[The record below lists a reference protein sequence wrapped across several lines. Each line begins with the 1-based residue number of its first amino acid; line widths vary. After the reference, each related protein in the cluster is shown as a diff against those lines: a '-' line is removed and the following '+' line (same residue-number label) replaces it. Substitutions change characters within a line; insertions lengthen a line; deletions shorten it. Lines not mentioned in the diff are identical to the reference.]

1 MKYIKNW
8 VAPIKIFIAVIMST
22 VLSLLTMVVMVPVGY
37 LSNVDNTGGLMM
49 FAIIQLVYLVST
61 LNYFFEIRKN
71 LVTWKRNRDIWKDWT
86 KKAKV

>member
-1 MKYIKNW
+1 
-8 VAPIKIFIAVIMST
+8 
-22 VLSLLTMVVMVPVGY
+22 MVPVGY
-37 LSNVDNTGGLMM
+37 LFNVDNTGGLMM
-49 FAIIQLVYLVST
+49 FATIQLVYLIST

>member
-8 VAPIKIFIAVIMST
+8 VAPIRIFIAVIIST
-22 VLSLLTMVVMVPVGY
+22 VLALLTMVVMVPVGY
-37 LSNVDNTGGLMM
+37 LFNVDNTGGLMM
-49 FAIIQLVYLVST
+49 FATIQLVYLIST

>member
-37 LSNVDNTGGLMM
+37 LFNVDNTGGLMM
-49 FAIIQLVYLVST
+49 FATIQLVYLIST

>member
-8 VAPIKIFIAVIMST
+8 VAPIRIFIAVIIST
-22 VLSLLTMVVMVPVGY
+22 VLALLTMVVMVPVGY
-37 LSNVDNTGGLMM
+37 LFNVDNTGGLMM
-49 FAIIQLVYLVST
+49 FATIQLVYLVST

>member
-37 LSNVDNTGGLMM
+37 LFNVDNTGGLMM

>member
-8 VAPIKIFIAVIMST
+8 VAPIRIFIAVIIST
-22 VLSLLTMVVMVPVGY
+22 VLALLTMVVMVPVGY
-37 LSNVDNTGGLMM
+37 LFNVDNTGGLMM

>member
-8 VAPIKIFIAVIMST
+8 VAPIRIFIAVIMST

-37 LSNVDNTGGLMM
+37 LFNVDNTGGLMM
-49 FAIIQLVYLVST
+49 FATIQLVYLIST

>member
-37 LSNVDNTGGLMM
+37 LFNVDNTGGLMM
-49 FAIIQLVYLVST
+49 FATIQLVYLIST

-71 LVTWKRNRDIWKDWT
+71 FVTWKRNRDIWKDWT